1 MFEKIKIFI
10 KHPFVLQFRDPRA
23 IGLTVFGV
31 IAVLVTWSG
40 IKSVQSNYDLQK
52 QIAQLQQENQVKELE
67 NKNLYLQNQY
77 LNTDQFLELSARKQ
91 FGLAAPGE
99 KVLIVP
105 KNVALA
111 HTVDIADPNT
121 VTPKKAGVQK
131 PAYQRNFQ
139 AWMDFFLHRSS
150 SGD

>member
-1 MFEKIKIFI
+1 MFEKIKSYL
-10 KHPFVLQFRDPRA
+10 KHPFIMQFRDPRA
-23 IGLTVFGV
+23 IGLAVFGV
-31 IAVLVTWSG
+31 IAILVTWSG
-40 IKSVQSNYDLQK
+40 IKSIQSNYDLQK
-52 QIAQLQQENQVKELE
+52 QIAQLSQENQVKELE
-67 NKNLYLQNQY
+67 NKNLELQNQY

-99 KVLIVP
+99 KVLVVP

-111 HTVDIADPNT
+111 HTVDITDPNAAP
-121 VTPKKAGVQK
+121 PKKAEVKK

-150 SGD
+150 DN